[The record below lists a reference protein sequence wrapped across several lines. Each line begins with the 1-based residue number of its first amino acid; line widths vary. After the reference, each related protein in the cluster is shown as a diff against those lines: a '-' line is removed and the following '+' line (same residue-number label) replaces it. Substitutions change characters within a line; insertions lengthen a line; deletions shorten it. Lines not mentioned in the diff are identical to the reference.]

1 MHLLQTYLLWTLNF
15 DDSPFLSQQTW
26 ERVIYLK
33 RKLCIVANECSF
45 DIGKIPVMRAYE
57 IKRVSANLY
66 GSPCT
71 IMSYSVKSC
80 LRISNFHNKLII
92 CIPHKLSIF
101 NTSVKYISHTVVQS
115 LSQVDPFLV
124 LVLLEIYIQLRAK
137 VYIRLLNK
145 PYENEVTL
153 IRQNLPL
160 KCC

>member
-1 MHLLQTYLLWTLNF
+1 M
-15 DDSPFLSQQTW
+15 
-26 ERVIYLK
+26 
-33 RKLCIVANECSF
+33 
-45 DIGKIPVMRAYE
+45 
-57 IKRVSANLY
+57 SANLY

-145 PYENEVTL
+145 PYENKVRAKRIFKIL
-153 IRQNLPL
+153 LVSWNFWQPLKKIRSFNTENLLSVGQRAANLSAVNFGGLKKNLPP
-160 KCC
+160 CP